1 MPYLSVLSHSRT
13 TITPS
18 PLSSHGR
25 KRKRTPTSTPEVA
38 KVKPSSGQK
47 HEKIVPRPQGAGVQ
61 PSNSTERKRTSLQS
75 STPEVTKV
83 QPSSGENHERNVPR
97 PQGAGVQPSN
107 STERNETSLPTSTP
121 NGRKMH
127 PSSEENPLLE
137 VEGSDHSGLMKVR
150 VEGTMQSNLEYGDA
164 WVDEEVGAWEDWEDE
179 DMDENPNAGYVEGRI
194 DPEMVDSFLY
204 GEENRQFRS
213 KVWDEF
219 SKIRVGGIVTKGRC
233 NHCNAVISAK
243 RGHGTSAMGTH
254 LKRCKVRK
262 NVTKVTSQ
270 LKSAV
275 MSPEGIALKDW
286 RFNQEV
292 SRRELHRMISLHGFP
307 LSVVDYDGFR
317 RFVSSLNPVFKM
329 VSRRT
334 ISDDCIKAF
343 QEQKKVLQDVL
354 KNATSRV
361 SLTMDMWKSNQTLGY
376 ICITGHF
383 TDSDWKMHKKILKF
397 SFLETP
403 HTGLA
408 MFNVLLKFIQEW
420 NIEDK
425 LFAITLDNASNNN
438 AMMKLLKKNLLDKHM
453 LLGDGT
459 LFHQRCGGH
468 VLNLVC
474 KAGFQV
480 INPIIHK
487 IRESVKY
494 MEGSTSRKQK
504 FEEIIHQLGISC
516 RKRPNIDISTRWN
529 STYLMLETCIELKRA
544 FESLDEQDLEYTYAP
559 APEEWEKARSLCG
572 LLKTFFDATVVVSG
586 SCYPTANLH
595 FHEIW
600 EVKLALENAI
610 LEADDQII
618 EAVKFM
624 HRKFKR
630 YWKLTWLQISFPV
643 LFDPRFKLPFL
654 EFRLKQA
661 FGDKAESEIATLK
674 KVLLELFKDYKKMV
688 ADCPEVR
695 QGIDVEVVTDGKA
708 RYADWDTHV
717 RLTAGSTSEV
727 PSELES
733 YLTKP
738 PIPRCDNFD
747 ILAWWKSNALEYPT
761 LSCMAR
767 DILVIP
773 ASSVPSESAF
783 SMGRRII
790 SDFRSRLAPKT
801 VEALICLQDWIRGTG
816 TSQFSMEAIDH
827 FIGQHA
833 ERHCFEQDGRKQHQH
848 QHAGSPANGHKQHQH
863 VGSPAN
869 VRNGANR
876 GIHRF
881 SGSAPKEELEQP
893 VLLR

>member
-1 MPYLSVLSHSRT
+1 MATIAAGVLRVGSERGREQRGSGGRGSEPSRVPIQVQAEGALGARSAASRSARSPASTRRPRSERGAALRAGPGCKNTCYAMMLKDDASCMRCDYALEMQEHHTPDAKEGPRRPWEDRRALGRRGCAVRGRIAGRRGGGAASSVGGASGVKLGMVRVDRFDPTSAPFRDGAAEEALCPASKLWGCGSGTECWGGVVPSPSYSGIYDRNRRGITDAELEEMELHEGEEAALKLTKSTHPLPDNKSGSTQGKATSVGEHLPLVALYPQCPIVDSVSVLSQSRS

-47 HEKIVPRPQGAGVQ
+47 HEKIVPRSQGAGVQ

-213 KVWDEF
+213 KAWDEF
-219 SKIRVGGIVTKGRC
+219 SKIRVGCIVTKGRC

-286 RFNQEV
+286 RFSQEV

-343 QEQKKVLQDVL
+343 QEQKKVLQDVF

-480 INPIIHK
+480 INP
-487 IRESVKY
+487 Y
-494 MEGSTSRKQK
+494 G
-504 FEEIIHQLGISC
+504 
-516 RKRPNIDISTRWN
+516 
-529 STYLMLETCIELKRA
+529 
-544 FESLDEQDLEYTYAP
+544 
-559 APEEWEKARSLCG
+559 
-572 LLKTFFDATVVVSG
+572 
-586 SCYPTANLH
+586 
-595 FHEIW
+595 
-600 EVKLALENAI
+600 
-610 LEADDQII
+610 
-618 EAVKFM
+618 
-624 HRKFKR
+624 
-630 YWKLTWLQISFPV
+630 
-643 LFDPRFKLPFL
+643 
-654 EFRLKQA
+654 
-661 FGDKAESEIATLK
+661 
-674 KVLLELFKDYKKMV
+674 KV
-688 ADCPEVR
+688 
-695 QGIDVEVVTDGKA
+695 
-708 RYADWDTHV
+708 
-717 RLTAGSTSEV
+717 
-727 PSELES
+727 
-733 YLTKP
+733 
-738 PIPRCDNFD
+738 
-747 ILAWWKSNALEYPT
+747 
-761 LSCMAR
+761 
-767 DILVIP
+767 
-773 ASSVPSESAF
+773 
-783 SMGRRII
+783 
-790 SDFRSRLAPKT
+790 
-801 VEALICLQDWIRGTG
+801 
-816 TSQFSMEAIDH
+816 
-827 FIGQHA
+827 
-833 ERHCFEQDGRKQHQH
+833 
-848 QHAGSPANGHKQHQH
+848 
-863 VGSPAN
+863 
-869 VRNGANR
+869 
-876 GIHRF
+876 
-881 SGSAPKEELEQP
+881 
-893 VLLR
+893 

>member
-1 MPYLSVLSHSRT
+1 MATIAAGVLRVGSERGREQRGSGGRGSEPSRVPIQVQAEGALGARSAASRSARSPASTRRPRSERGAALRAGPGCKNTCYAMMLKDDASCMRCDYALEMQEHHTPDAKEGPRRPWEDRRALGRRGCAVRGRIAGRRGGGAASSVGGASGVKLGMVRVDRFDPTSAPFRDGAAEEALCPASKLWGCGSGT
-13 TITPS
+13 ECWGGVVPS
-18 PLSSHGR
+18 PSYSGIYDRNRRGITDAELEEMELHEGEEAALKLTKSTHPLPDNKSGSTQG
-25 KRKRTPTSTPEVA
+25 KATSRKRTPTSTPEVA

-47 HEKIVPRPQGAGVQ
+47 HEKIVPRSQGAGVQ

-213 KVWDEF
+213 KAWDEF
-219 SKIRVGGIVTKGRC
+219 SKIRVGCIVTKGRC

-286 RFNQEV
+286 RFSQEV

-343 QEQKKVLQDVL
+343 QEQKKVLQDVF

-480 INPIIHK
+480 INP
-487 IRESVKY
+487 Y
-494 MEGSTSRKQK
+494 G
-504 FEEIIHQLGISC
+504 
-516 RKRPNIDISTRWN
+516 
-529 STYLMLETCIELKRA
+529 
-544 FESLDEQDLEYTYAP
+544 
-559 APEEWEKARSLCG
+559 
-572 LLKTFFDATVVVSG
+572 
-586 SCYPTANLH
+586 
-595 FHEIW
+595 
-600 EVKLALENAI
+600 
-610 LEADDQII
+610 
-618 EAVKFM
+618 
-624 HRKFKR
+624 
-630 YWKLTWLQISFPV
+630 
-643 LFDPRFKLPFL
+643 
-654 EFRLKQA
+654 
-661 FGDKAESEIATLK
+661 
-674 KVLLELFKDYKKMV
+674 KV
-688 ADCPEVR
+688 
-695 QGIDVEVVTDGKA
+695 
-708 RYADWDTHV
+708 
-717 RLTAGSTSEV
+717 
-727 PSELES
+727 
-733 YLTKP
+733 
-738 PIPRCDNFD
+738 
-747 ILAWWKSNALEYPT
+747 
-761 LSCMAR
+761 
-767 DILVIP
+767 
-773 ASSVPSESAF
+773 
-783 SMGRRII
+783 
-790 SDFRSRLAPKT
+790 
-801 VEALICLQDWIRGTG
+801 
-816 TSQFSMEAIDH
+816 
-827 FIGQHA
+827 
-833 ERHCFEQDGRKQHQH
+833 
-848 QHAGSPANGHKQHQH
+848 
-863 VGSPAN
+863 
-869 VRNGANR
+869 
-876 GIHRF
+876 
-881 SGSAPKEELEQP
+881 
-893 VLLR
+893 

>member
-1 MPYLSVLSHSRT
+1 MATIAAGVLRVGSERGREQRGSGGRGSEPSRVPIQVQAEGALGARSAASRSARSPASTRRPRSERGAALRAGPGCKNTCYAMMLKDDASCMRCDYALEMQEHHTPDAKEGPRRPWEDRRALGRRGCAVRGRIAGRRGGGAASSVGGASGVKLGMVRFGPKVRSTDLIYSNLRVDRFDPTSAPFRDGAAEEALCPASKLWGCGSGTECWGGVVPSPSYSGRGVPRRCAQLSSPEWIPSDLAVAAFVLRGGAVAVDLRHAVVSLPRSHCLRPHARIYDRNRRGITDAELEEMELHEGEEAALKLTKSTHPLPDNKSGSTQGKATSVGEHLPLVALYPQCPIVDSVSVLSQSRS

-47 HEKIVPRPQGAGVQ
+47 HEKIVPRSQGAGVQ

-213 KVWDEF
+213 KAWDEF
-219 SKIRVGGIVTKGRC
+219 SKIRVGCIVTKGRC

-286 RFNQEV
+286 RFSQEV

-343 QEQKKVLQDVL
+343 QEQKKVLQDVF

-480 INPIIHK
+480 INP
-487 IRESVKY
+487 Y
-494 MEGSTSRKQK
+494 G
-504 FEEIIHQLGISC
+504 
-516 RKRPNIDISTRWN
+516 
-529 STYLMLETCIELKRA
+529 
-544 FESLDEQDLEYTYAP
+544 
-559 APEEWEKARSLCG
+559 
-572 LLKTFFDATVVVSG
+572 
-586 SCYPTANLH
+586 
-595 FHEIW
+595 
-600 EVKLALENAI
+600 
-610 LEADDQII
+610 
-618 EAVKFM
+618 
-624 HRKFKR
+624 
-630 YWKLTWLQISFPV
+630 
-643 LFDPRFKLPFL
+643 
-654 EFRLKQA
+654 
-661 FGDKAESEIATLK
+661 
-674 KVLLELFKDYKKMV
+674 KV
-688 ADCPEVR
+688 
-695 QGIDVEVVTDGKA
+695 
-708 RYADWDTHV
+708 
-717 RLTAGSTSEV
+717 
-727 PSELES
+727 
-733 YLTKP
+733 
-738 PIPRCDNFD
+738 
-747 ILAWWKSNALEYPT
+747 
-761 LSCMAR
+761 
-767 DILVIP
+767 
-773 ASSVPSESAF
+773 
-783 SMGRRII
+783 
-790 SDFRSRLAPKT
+790 
-801 VEALICLQDWIRGTG
+801 
-816 TSQFSMEAIDH
+816 
-827 FIGQHA
+827 
-833 ERHCFEQDGRKQHQH
+833 
-848 QHAGSPANGHKQHQH
+848 
-863 VGSPAN
+863 
-869 VRNGANR
+869 
-876 GIHRF
+876 
-881 SGSAPKEELEQP
+881 
-893 VLLR
+893 